1 MQNVLQARCR
11 LLIWGGYFG
20 HSCNCRKFVNFIL
33 TIPYFNSSIC
43 FFSFWYAT
51 SWKKV
56 SSQLSGSSK
65 QIGGSNS
72 HLQFL
77 IETTEAPLVSF
88 AKFSTSANSF
98 SNSANGSTS
107 VLLDSTA
114 FVFPYESKIPALKKH
129 LTTVVSETSF
139 QGIDV
144 HLIAWRRSTD
154 LHTSEAELHWST
166 LLTTCVNRCL

>member
-1 MQNVLQARCR
+1 MGTVA
-11 LLIWGGYFG
+11 IAG
-20 HSCNCRKFVNFIL
+20 S
-33 TIPYFNSSIC
+33 SSISSSLSPISTAA
-43 FFSFWYAT
+43 F
-51 SWKKV
+51 V
-56 SSQLSGSSK
+56 SSPFDTLLLERKCPPSYLEVRSK
-65 QIGGSNS
+65 SVDQNS

-139 QGIDV
+139 QGMDI

-154 LHTSEAELHWST
+154 LHTSEAELH
-166 LLTTCVNRCL
+166 